1 MRDTPV
7 EDVAVDHQ
15 EIDIKPGDLVRLTSE
30 ALINPKAEDMKPMR
44 LFKNEAWPN
53 EFLAHDV
60 FEKDGKWFLR
70 LDPCCGWMRDLEDRT
85 KLSCQ
90 AHPAHFFERSGER
103 IEEPDEETQ
112 SRYSGVKFNGEDLL
126 GIEYDGKAFVLRY
139 MGRSPLKL
147 DLAQGKEIEKLLHA
161 LKII

>member
-1 MRDTPV
+1 MSESHVDDV
-7 EDVAVDHQ
+7 EVDQ
-15 EIDIKPGDLVRLTSE
+15 EEIDIKPGDIVRLTSE
-30 ALINPKAEDMKPMR
+30 ALIDKKAESMKPMR

-60 FEKDGKWFLR
+60 FEKDGKWFVR
-70 LDPCCGWMRDLEDRT
+70 LDPCCGWMRDLEDRS

-103 IEEPDEETQ
+103 IEEPEEETQ
-112 SRYSGVKFNGEDLL
+112 SRYSGVKINGEDLF
-126 GIEYDGKAFVLRY
+126 GMEYDGKAFVLRY

-147 DLAQGKEIEKLLHA
+147 DLAQGKEIQNLLRS